1 MSCLQPPKAS
11 TIGTLEGYDGEY
23 VVKECRKET
32 FEAHTQCDHMVG
44 DQLTAETNDRS
55 HVSSQALIT
64 RGFTKIVVRC
74 CCIYFRVYLLMI
86 AMECSDIMKFNDSF
100 QTCSFRASRSS
111 SEHIGRCSS
120 YLTVARETKV
130 LFHQVLDNKQ
140 EIVQRRG
147 LSGRDAGSRDTCH
160 LRAILSPVWR
170 SRPPVSRA

>member
-100 QTCSFRASRSS
+100 QTCSFRASNPPANIKGDVPVISQWRAKL
-111 SEHIGRCSS
+111 EFFRP
-120 YLTVARETKV
+120 
-130 LFHQVLDNKQ
+130 VLDNK
-140 EIVQRRG
+140 RR
-147 LSGRDAGSRDTCH
+147 SF
-160 LRAILSPVWR
+160 
-170 SRPPVSRA
+170 